1 MKACDLLAE
10 TSYTLI
16 SGDLSVEVE
25 RIYLNSRSVK
35 EKSAFLCISGS
46 KADGHKY
53 IENAVEQGAV
63 LIITEDGQQVCPKE
77 TLESLSAEK
86 GICVVSVPDTRAAYP
101 VLSAT
106 YFGHPAK
113 DMEMIGLT
121 GTKGKTT
128 STYLIQSVFESD
140 DRHCGLIGSVEN
152 KIGNVEVEW
161 SEHTTP
167 EAWEFQELL
176 SRMRKKDVNSC
187 VMEVSSLGLKYHRTQ
202 GVKFKVGVFTNF
214 FLDHIMTG
222 EHADEEEYFACKMML
237 FADCEMVLINKNT
250 RRLDEV
256 LQHAEKHCKV
266 YTYSMSQD
274 ADFMAKD
281 IEAVTKNGVP
291 GMQFTFVHPTG
302 SFPIYVPLL
311 CDFNVDNALC
321 AASVAYLCG
330 ISEKGIVEGIS
341 KVYVPGR
348 MEKIHNELGLH
359 VYVDYAHNGDSLR
372 VLLSSLRPFCK
383 GRLITV
389 FGCGGDRSQYR
400 RSGMGEMSA
409 RYSDYSI
416 VTTDN
421 SRSEKFESILVLIK
435 EGISKVENAQY
446 EVVEDRRAA
455 IAKALEMAGPDDFVV
470 IAGKGHER
478 TMEINKQIFPFVD
491 ADEAK
496 EAIHELAEKRKAE
509 KK

>member
-1 MKACDLLAE
+1 MKAIDLLSE
-10 TSYTLI
+10 STYTPLF
-16 SGDLSVEVE
+16 GDLSVEVD

-35 EKSAFLCISGS
+35 PGSAFLCISGS

-53 IENAVEQGAV
+53 IENAVDQGAR
-63 LIITEDGQQVCPKE
+63 LIITEDGQKVASEELLKK
-77 TLESLSAEK
+77 LSEEK
-86 GICVVSVPDTRAAYP
+86 GVCVVSVPDSRAAYAD
-101 VLSAT
+101 LSGT

-113 DMEMIGLT
+113 DLEMIGIT

-128 STYLIQSVFESD
+128 STYLIHTIFEAEG
-140 DRHCGLIGSVEN
+140 RHCGLIGSVEN
-152 KIGNVEVEW
+152 KIGPDEACW

-176 SRMRKKDVNSC
+176 AQMKNKDVHSC

-222 EHADEEEYFACKMML
+222 EHEDEEEYFRCKMQL
-237 FADCEMVLINKNT
+237 FEDCEMALINKNT
-250 RRLDEV
+250 RRLEEV
-256 LQHAEKHCKV
+256 LEHAKVCGKV
-266 YTYSMSQD
+266 YTYSISQD

-281 IEAVTKNGVP
+281 IESVEVDGVP
-291 GMQFTFVHPTG
+291 GMQFTFVTPTYRTKL
-302 SFPIYVPLL
+302 YVPLL
-311 CDFNVDNALC
+311 CEFNVDNALC
-321 AASVAYLCG
+321 AASTSYLCG
-330 ISEKGIVEGIS
+330 ISEEGIQTGVG

-348 MEKIHNELGLH
+348 MEKIRNELGLH

-383 GRLITV
+383 GKIITV

-421 SRSEKFESILVLIK
+421 SRSESFESIFVLIK
-435 EGISKVENAQY
+435 EGIEKVENARY
-446 EVVEDRRAA
+446 EVIQDRHQA
-455 IAKALEMAGPDDFVV
+455 IAKALEMAAPDDFVV

-478 TMEINKQIFPFVD
+478 TMDINHQIFEFVD
-491 ADEAK
+491 ADEAHK
-496 EAIHELAEKRKAE
+496 AIRALAKARKAE
-509 KK
+509 R

>member
-1 MKACDLLAE
+1 MKASDLLSE
-10 TSYTLI
+10 STYTLMF
-16 SGDLSVEVE
+16 GDMSVDVN

-35 EKSAFLCISGS
+35 PGSAFLCISGS

-53 IENAVEQGAV
+53 IESAVEQGAV
-63 LIITEDGQQVCPKE
+63 LIITEEGQEVFPKDK
-77 TLESLSAEK
+77 LKSLAEEK
-86 GICVVSVPDTRAAYP
+86 GICVVSVPDSRSAYAD
-101 VLSAT
+101 LSGT
-106 YFGHPAK
+106 FFGHPGK
-113 DMEMIGLT
+113 DMEMIGVT

-128 STYLIQSVFESD
+128 STYLIHTIFEAEG
-140 DRHCGLIGSVEN
+140 RHCGLIGSVEN
-152 KIGNVEVEW
+152 KIGPTEACW

-176 SRMRKKDVNSC
+176 ADMKSKNVNSC

-222 EHADEEEYFACKMML
+222 EHADEEEYFQCKMQL
-237 FADCEMVLINKNT
+237 FEDCGMALVNKNT
-250 RRLDEV
+250 RRVEEV
-256 LQHAEKHCKV
+256 LAHAKTSGKV
-266 YTYSMSQD
+266 YTYSLSQD

-281 IEAVTKNGVP
+281 IRAVVVDGIP
-291 GMQFTFVHPTG
+291 GMQFTFVTPTY
-302 SFPIYVPLL
+302 STELYVPLL
-311 CDFNVDNALC
+311 CEFNVDNALC
-321 AASVAYLCG
+321 AASTSYLCG
-330 ISEKGIVEGIS
+330 ISEDGIKKGVG

-348 MEKIHNELGLH
+348 MEKIRNELGLH

-383 GRLITV
+383 GKLITV

-400 RSGMGEMSA
+400 RSGMGESSA

-421 SRSEKFESILVLIK
+421 SRSESFESIFVLIK
-435 EGISKVENAQY
+435 EGIEKVPDAKY
-446 EVVEDRRAA
+446 EVIEDRHEA
-455 IAKALEMAGPDDFVV
+455 IAKALKMAGPEDFVV

-478 TMEINKQIFPFVD
+478 TMDCNHQIFEFVD
-491 ADEAK
+491 ADEARK
-496 EAIHELAEKRKAE
+496 AMSALAEARKAE
-509 KK
+509 

>member
-1 MKACDLLAE
+1 MKASDLLSE
-10 TSYTLI
+10 STYTLMF
-16 SGDLSVEVE
+16 GDMSVDVN

-35 EKSAFLCISGS
+35 PGSAFLCISGS

-53 IENAVEQGAV
+53 IESAVEQGAV
-63 LIITEDGQQVCPKE
+63 LIITEEGQQVFPEEK
-77 TLESLSAEK
+77 LKSLSEEK
-86 GICVVSVPDTRAAYP
+86 GICVVSVPDSRSAYAD
-101 VLSAT
+101 LSGT
-106 YFGHPAK
+106 FFGHPGK
-113 DMEMIGLT
+113 DMEMIGVT

-128 STYLIQSVFESD
+128 STYLIHNIFEAEN
-140 DRHCGLIGSVEN
+140 RHCGLIGSVEN
-152 KIGNVEVEW
+152 KIGPTEACW

-176 SRMRKKDVNSC
+176 ADMKSKDVNSC

-222 EHADEEEYFACKMML
+222 EHADEEEYFQCKMML
-237 FADCEMVLINKNT
+237 WADCEMALINKNS
-250 RRLDEV
+250 RRVDEV
-256 LQHAEKHCKV
+256 LENAKVCGKV
-266 YTYSMSQD
+266 YTYSLSES

-281 IEAVTKNGVP
+281 IRAVEVNGVP
-291 GMQFTFVHPTG
+291 GMQFTFVTPTYKTEL
-302 SFPIYVPLL
+302 YVPLL
-311 CDFNVDNALC
+311 CEFNVDNALC
-321 AASVAYLCG
+321 AASTSYLCG
-330 ISEKGIVEGIS
+330 ISEEAIKKGVAT
-341 KVYVPGR
+341 VYVPGR

-383 GRLITV
+383 GRIITV

-400 RSGMGEMSA
+400 RSGMGESSA

-421 SRSEKFESILVLIK
+421 SRSESFESIFVLIK
-435 EGISKVENAQY
+435 EGIEKVPDAKY
-446 EVVEDRRAA
+446 EVIEDRHEA
-455 IAKALEMAGPDDFVV
+455 IFKALEMATTEDFVV

-478 TMEINKQIFPFVD
+478 TMDCNHQIVDFVD
-491 ADEAK
+491 ADEAGK
-496 EAIHELAEKRKAE
+496 AMEKLAEARKAE
-509 KK
+509 